1 MKCETYNSWS
11 HGISWKISAFSFGH
25 QNRDYYNVTVTI
37 VDDSNDDKAYL
48 YHNRV
53 HSGIKFICNHVVLLV
68 DLQNVDGFFILIT

>member
-1 MKCETYNSWS
+1 MEFLGTPLPN
-11 HGISWKISAFSFGH
+11 WKISALSFGH
-25 QNRDYYNVTVTI
+25 QNRDYNGDDNVTVTI
-37 VDDSNDDKAYL
+37 GADSHDDKAYL